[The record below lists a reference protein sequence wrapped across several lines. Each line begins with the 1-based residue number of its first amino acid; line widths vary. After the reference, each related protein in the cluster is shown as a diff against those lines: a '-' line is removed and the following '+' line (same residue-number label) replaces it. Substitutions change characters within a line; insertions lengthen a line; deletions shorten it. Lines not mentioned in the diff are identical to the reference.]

1 MGKQQN
7 RARKEPS
14 PGKKVSDVEAAYVVQ
29 SYLIEKQFTKT
40 LVDFRVD
47 AASILNSLK
56 NAPPAVRSL
65 TTILNDFVTLREKQ
79 QALQEENSRLE
90 RCLREAQQLMHQE
103 RSRMSSFV
111 QGVHE
116 SLATFQSGCG
126 THNAIAL
133 PSMSSTP
140 THSAAIM
147 QAGHN
152 TPPGAGMVPSKSPG
166 VVKDINSVTASN
178 KRKTVL
184 NRTPQESPSLDAPT
198 ARIVATKKPRQ
209 NGQVSG
215 SVQGGP
221 PSTWMCGMVRKNSMN
236 MVRPVVPILQQQE
249 LCLPP
254 LASKVRQS
262 GRSVPSPCSDTPL
275 TSSQAKR
282 TASNDGSPPSPQNDQ
297 QSLSSALPTVPSEGS
312 DRASIDKDQA
322 FRQDPHTP
330 PRNSTTTS
338 SCAEQVPIH
347 LQNSEGSANN
357 QHIIMTLPT
366 TYSCTPPS
374 ALEDQS
380 PHHPREERSADDA
393 QLISESSR
401 QSTPDSIG
409 SDSTREQ
416 FHFKKVPSRTMRP
429 LHFSDSAPTA
439 QIASPASQTSP
450 PTMSPAPTE
459 CEDTS
464 AGAQTKETS
473 EHSAT
478 DLFLIDDILASLD
491 DASFSSL
498 VGDMLGTE
506 EITMNDLVSNSQ
518 TYGDVDFS
526 NIQNVTDRPS
536 IGEDSFGFQCLL
548 DAGNCENAP
557 DPFVEGLVAQD
568 DGAKNSGPSISTN
581 DLHCS
586 SSRPLGILSARD
598 ANQTSL
604 GSSPTKRSSTHRL
617 SSKREMKSKHAFG
630 QENIPVQ
637 DLVQPVDGANSY
649 TT

>member
-90 RCLREAQQLMHQE
+90 RCLKEAQQLMHQE
-103 RSRMSSFV
+103 RSRMSSLV
-111 QGVHE
+111 QGVYE
-116 SLATFQSGCG
+116 SLAAFQSGSGAHG
-126 THNAIAL
+126 TLAL

-140 THSAAIM
+140 THTAAIM

-152 TPPGAGMVPSKSPG
+152 TPPGAGMVASKSPG
-166 VVKDINSVTASN
+166 VVKEISSVSASN
-178 KRKTVL
+178 KRKTAL
-184 NRTPQESPSLDAPT
+184 NRTPQDSPSLDAP
-198 ARIVATKKPRQ
+198 AAKAIATKKPRQ
-209 NGQVSG
+209 TGQVSG
-215 SVQGGP
+215 PVQGGP
-221 PSTWMCGMVRKNSMN
+221 PSPWMCGMVRKTSMH
-236 MVRPVVPILQQQE
+236 MVRPVVPILQQHE
-249 LCLPP
+249 MCIPP
-254 LASKVRQS
+254 LASKAQQS
-262 GRSVPSPCSDTPL
+262 GRSVPSPRSNGPL
-275 TSSQAKR
+275 ANSQSKRPASS
-282 TASNDGSPPSPQNDQ
+282 DGSLPTLQNDQ
-297 QSLSSALPTVPSEGS
+297 QSLSSALPTVPCEESGP
-312 DRASIDKDQA
+312 ASADKDQA
-322 FRQDPHTP
+322 CGQDPHTP
-330 PRNSTTTS
+330 PRNSTNT
-338 SCAEQVPIH
+338 SCAEQLPIH
-347 LQNSEGSANN
+347 LQSPEGSAHNP
-357 QHIIMTLPT
+357 HVIMTLPT

-380 PHHPREERSADDA
+380 PNHPREERSADV
-393 QLISESSR
+393 QLVSESSR

-429 LHFSDSAPTA
+429 LHFSDSTPSA
-439 QIASPASQTSP
+439 QIASPASQCSP

-464 AGAQTKETS
+464 TGAQAEETS

-506 EITMNDLVSNSQ
+506 EITMNDMVSNSQ

-526 NIQNVTDRPS
+526 NIQNVTERPS
-536 IGEDSFGFQCLL
+536 VGEDSFGFQCLS
-548 DAGNCENAP
+548 DAGKCENAT
-557 DPFVEGLVAQD
+557 DPLVKGLVTQD
-568 DGAKNSGPSISTN
+568 DDVKYSGPSISTN
-581 DLHCS
+581 ATQCS

-604 GSSPTKRSSTHRL
+604 GSSPTKRGSANRP
-617 SSKREMKSKHAFG
+617 SSKREMKSKQAFG
-630 QENIPVQ
+630 QENIPLQ
-637 DLVQPVDGANSY
+637 DLGQTLDVANSY
-649 TT
+649 IT